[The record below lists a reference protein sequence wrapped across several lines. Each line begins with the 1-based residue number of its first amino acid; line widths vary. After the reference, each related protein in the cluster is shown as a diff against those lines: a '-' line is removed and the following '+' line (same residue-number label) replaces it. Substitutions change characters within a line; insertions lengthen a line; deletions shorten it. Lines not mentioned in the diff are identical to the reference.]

1 MRRPTHAK
9 TATPQQSP
17 PPTQPPC
24 QEFWSQRANWT
35 STCASKTICFYPA
48 VSAASEL
55 VAIVHAEHRQVSD
68 QLATFLRTAPA
79 APEYEGEWRAFVT
92 TLDAHAAEE
101 ERDLIPPPG
110 PISDDA
116 LEALGNQMLARM
128 DQLHESTTER
138 LRAKARG
145 TVLRAL

>member
-1 MRRPTHAK
+1 M
-9 TATPQQSP
+9 
-17 PPTQPPC
+17 
-24 QEFWSQRANWT
+24 SQRANWT